1 MDSLYYQ
8 IALTLIPGVGSVI
21 AKQLIS
27 YCGSLEA
34 VFNSPKIKLEKIPGV
49 GPIKAASIVK
59 FKSSSEIIEKEI
71 EFIAKKNITPV
82 FFLDKNY
89 PYRLKECDDG
99 PVLLFQKG
107 NFNLNSNRAIAII
120 GTRKAT
126 ERGKIWCE
134 KFVKEIATYQP
145 TIYSGL
151 AYGIDACA
159 HAVAVKNSVPTIG
172 VLGHGLDRIYPFQ
185 NLGIA
190 KSMIAANESGLLS
203 EFLSGTNADREN
215 FPKRNRIVAGLV
227 DAVVVVE
234 SGEKG
239 GALITADIASSYN
252 REIFSV
258 PGRVDDTY
266 SKGCN
271 FLIKS
276 QKAQLIEN
284 AEEFAFYMGWEQ
296 QEKGK
301 TQQPKLLL
309 DLTEDEQLI
318 IDFLRKQKQANIEE
332 IRLATKISSGKVA
345 ATLLNLEF
353 ASAVKSLP
361 GNIFRII

>member
-1 MDSLYYQ
+1 MKSLYYQ

-34 VFNSPKIKLEKIPGV
+34 IFNTPKGKLEKIPGV
-49 GPIKAASIVK
+49 GPKKAASIVNSK
-59 FKSSSEIIEKEI
+59 ASMELIEKEI
-71 EFIAKKNITPV
+71 AFIQKENIKPV
-82 FFLDKNY
+82 FFLDKEY

-107 NFNLNSNRAIAII
+107 NFSLNTNKSIAII
-120 GTRKAT
+120 GTRKST

-134 KFVKEIATYQP
+134 KFIEEISVYKP

-159 HAVAVKNSVPTIG
+159 HAAAVKNSVPTIG
-172 VLGHGLDRIYPFQ
+172 VLGHGLDRIYPYQ
-185 NLGIA
+185 NKGIA
-190 KSMIAANESGLLS
+190 KSMITSNESGLLT

-227 DAVVVVE
+227 DAVIVVE

-258 PGRVDDTY
+258 PGRVDDPY

-284 AEEFAFYMGWEQ
+284 AEEFAFFMGWEKLKKDSAQ
-296 QEKGK
+296 Q
-301 TQQPKLLL
+301 QKLLL
-309 DLTEDEQLI
+309 DLTVDEQLI

-332 IRLATKISSGKVA
+332 IRLETKISSGKVA

-353 ASAVKSLP
+353 AGAVKSLP